1 MIDAHFHSWLLSRG
15 DYGWLTPALPAIY
28 RDVSI
33 ADWQAQASAHNVKA
47 GVLVQAA
54 PTEAETQWLLAQAQ
68 QHPAVLGV
76 VGWVDLLAPD
86 APARIR
92 ALATNPKLKGLRP
105 MLQDITDPDWILQAA
120 LAPALQTMSDLG
132 LVLDALIKPL
142 HLPRLLT
149 LAARY
154 PALKLVIDHAAKPDI
169 AAGQWEPWAS
179 DLARVGEQT
188 GAVCK
193 ISGLLTEAGPQPN
206 PATPSPSR
214 TLACSTA
221 CIPTA
226 SGSANAAT
234 PSGSPSGTGCSRPA
248 SASRTTS
255 SGVRPPNG
263 PPPPMRPSSSLPGS
277 TTTRSPTCTVVTW
290 SPTHDTTPAISWPR
304 QSGSGPG
311 PAMPPMRM

>member
-33 ADWQAQASAHNVKA
+33 ADWQAQAAAHGVKA
-47 GVLVQAA
+47 GVLVQA
-54 PTEAETQWLLAQAQ
+54 
-68 QHPAVLGV
+68 LGV
-76 VGWVDLLAPD
+76 VGWADLLAPD

-92 ALATNPKLKGLRP
+92 ALTANPKLKGLRP
-105 MLQDITDPDWILQAA
+105 MLQDIADPDWILQAA

-179 DLARVGEQT
+179 DLAEVASQT
-188 GAVCK
+188 QAVCK
-193 ISGLLTEAGPQPN
+193 ISGLLTEAGPKPDPDAARRWAAHVLQVFGEGRVMWGSDWPVLEL
-206 PATPSPSR
+206 AGSYSDWWQASR
-214 TLACSTA
+214 RL
-221 CIPTA
+221 
-226 SGSANAAT
+226 
-234 PSGSPSGTGCSRPA
+234 
-248 SASRTTS
+248 SASLSEAGLQALYGGTARR
-255 SGVRPPNG
+255 VYR
-263 PPPPMRPSSSLPGS
+263 L
-277 TTTRSPTCTVVTW
+277 
-290 SPTHDTTPAISWPR
+290 
-304 QSGSGPG
+304 
-311 PAMPPMRM
+311 

>member
-15 DYGWLTPALPAIY
+15 DYGWLTPALPEIY

-33 ADWQAQASAHNVKA
+33 ADWQAQAAPHGVKA

-54 PTEAETQWLLAQAQ
+54 PTEAETQWLLSKAQ
-68 QHPAVLGV
+68 QQPAVLGV

-92 ALATNPKLKGLRP
+92 ALAASPKLKGLRP
-105 MLQDITDPDWILQAA
+105 MLQDIADPDWILQAA
-120 LAPALQTMSDLG
+120 LAPALQTMSELG

-179 DLARVGEQT
+179 DLAEVARQT
-188 GAVCK
+188 QAVCK
-193 ISGLLTEAGPQPN
+193 ISGLLTEAGPKPDPDAAQRWAAHVLKAFGEDRVLWGSDWPVLE
-206 PATPSPSR
+206 
-214 TLACSTA
+214 LA
-221 CIPTA
+221 
-226 SGSANAAT
+226 GSY
-234 PSGSPSGTGCSRPA
+234 SDWWQ
-248 SASRTTS
+248 ASRRLS
-255 SGVRPPNG
+255 ACLSEAG
-263 PPPPMRPSSSLPGS
+263 
-277 TTTRSPTCTVVTW
+277 
-290 SPTHDTTPAISWPR
+290 R
-304 QSGSGPG
+304 QALYGGT
-311 PAMPPMRM
+311 ARRVYRL